1 MARDQDLAGSDFTPE
16 ELLAMTERALE
27 RLDWGQVHALASDVL
42 ALQPDNAE
50 AAMLRAMADRHGGRS
65 SLPGRRQATALVVDL
80 VESTPLAER
89 YDVEVYGS
97 VLRAFELACRPVVDR
112 HEGHFVD
119 VQGDA
124 IVTCFGYPLAHEDDA
139 SRAVSAG
146 LDMLA
151 ALRPVA
157 ARLQAELGVELHARI
172 GIDTGIVVIDGV
184 GVLGPALN
192 RAARLQ
198 ALAAPDTVLISATT
212 NELVAGRFDTQPLG
226 ARELKGVDVPVEVHR
241 VIGRRD
247 PARPGRA
254 LRSPS
259 LPFIGR
265 DTELKQVLDLWD
277 AAPAA
282 HRGGAGAGAP
292 GKASLVLITG
302 EPGIGKSTLASAVVQ
317 RVVEP
322 GARVFEVYCSSYT
335 VTSTLFPVRTAIER
349 YANMSPDGT
358 DAERLARLEAALAP
372 LGVNLNEIIPALGV
386 LLDLDLAGRFPVVEL
401 APVQL
406 RELLLERLVDVVCAA
421 ASDRPFVMVFEDLQW
436 ADPTTLELLER
447 MAAATV
453 RTRALILGTARPGL
467 DWARDRDQAL
477 HIRLGPLRDAE
488 ARQLALAAA
497 ADQISIDDAQ
507 KIAVRGDGVPLFVEE
522 LAHAFGGGS
531 AVSSDTVPQTLSQ
544 LLQARLDSVGP
555 SKLVA
560 QVAAT
565 IGREFDLSVLEEIMV
580 TLGDVRAAGAD
591 AVSLGDHLDCLL
603 DAQLIEPTEHEGLL
617 RFRHMLVRD
626 AAYQAQLMSDRRAR
640 HLATARVLAAAKA
653 ADPALKAFHFDHAGL
668 AAESLIFYLQAVA
681 RAKAAGSFA
690 EILAHTG
697 RCELLLPAV
706 ADATMRA
713 QFELAVRL
721 NRGLAISS
729 TAGYAAPA
737 AVEDFGRARDL
748 CDQLRDIPGVGVELL
763 KALFGLWGYYCVS
776 GDFDVAGSIS
786 AAIGRQL
793 DGAAMHA
800 GRASLDVCRGVEAFY
815 RGNLRQAGD
824 LLTRAAEAIPQDDV
838 DPAEWPLPNDP
849 LAAAYAFLGPLRFLT
864 GDLAAALQ
872 AMDAGRARSESLE
885 FPRGPFSVA
894 FVRTYEAQLHRAR
907 GDVQAATA
915 AAEEVSR
922 IGARY
927 GFLDWQMVGRM
938 HLAAARAM
946 TDSSTKAL
954 DEMDDAI
961 TMWCAVGG
969 ELLIPWMRVEQ
980 AAGYLARDDPD
991 KAARCLDQAFHGM
1004 ASGQRLAMPEALRLR
1019 AELRLRVDPAAEAD
1033 AEADLREAIT
1043 VAREQGTAYS
1053 VLRAALSRCRLLD
1066 RGADDLADSALAE
1079 AVAAYADTTDF
1090 PQLAEARELI
1100 VTGSRHVRR

>member
-1 MARDQDLAGSDFTPE
+1 VTDFTPE

-50 AAMLRAMADRHGGRS
+50 AAMLRAMADRHGGSS

-97 VLRAFELACRPVVDR
+97 VLRAFELACRPVVDG

-124 IVTCFGYPLAHEDDA
+124 IVACFGYPLAHEDDA

-212 NELVAGRFDTQPLG
+212 NELVAERFDTQPLG
-226 ARELKGVDVPVEVHR
+226 ARELKGVDAPVEVHW

-247 PARPGRA
+247 PARPARA
-254 LRSPS
+254 PRSPS

-265 DTELKQVLDLWD
+265 DAELKRVLDLWD
-277 AAPAA
+277 TAPAA
-282 HRGGAGAGAP
+282 HRNGAGDGQP

-317 RVVEP
+317 RVEAD
-322 GARVFEVYCSSYT
+322 ARLFEVYCSSYT

-358 DAERLARLEAALAP
+358 DAERLARLEATLTS
-372 LGVNLNEIIPALGV
+372 LGVNLAEIIPALGV

-421 ASDRPFVMVFEDLQW
+421 ASERPFVMVFEDLQW
-436 ADPTTLELLER
+436 ADPTTLELLDR

-453 RTRALILGTARPGL
+453 RTRVLILGTARPGL
-467 DWARDRDQAL
+467 EWAQDRDQAL
-477 HIRLGPLRDAE
+477 HIRLGPLPDAE

-497 ADQISIDDAQ
+497 PKQISVDDAQ
-507 KIAVRGDGVPLFVEE
+507 KIAARGDGVPLFVEE
-522 LAHAFGGGS
+522 LAHAFGDGS
-531 AVSSDTVPQTLSQ
+531 AVSSATVPQTLTQ
-544 LLQARLDSVGP
+544 LLQARLDSVGS

-580 TLGDVRAAGAD
+580 MLGDARAAGAD
-591 AVSLGDHLDCLL
+591 AASLGDHLDRLL

-626 AAYQAQLMSDRRAR
+626 AAYQAQLMSDRKAR
-640 HLATARVLAAAKA
+640 HLATAQVLAAAKA
-653 ADPALKAFHFDHAGL
+653 ADPALKAFHFDHAGRPEEAL
-668 AAESLIFYLQAVA
+668 VFYLQAIA

-690 EILAHTG
+690 EIFAHTG
-697 RCELLLPAV
+697 RGESLLPAL
-706 ADATMRA
+706 ADETVRA

-721 NRGLAISS
+721 NRGLAASS

-748 CDQLRDIPGVGVELL
+748 CEQLRDVPGVGAELL
-763 KALFGLWGYYCVS
+763 KALFGLWAYYCAS
-776 GDFDVAGSIS
+776 GDFDVAASVS
-786 AAIGRQL
+786 AAIDRQL
-793 DGAAMHA
+793 DGTAMHA
-800 GRASLDVCRGVEAFY
+800 GRASLDACRGVEAFY
-815 RGNLRQAGD
+815 RGDFRQAVD
-824 LLTRAAEAIPQDDV
+824 LLTRAVEAIPQDDV

-849 LAAAYAFLGPLRFLT
+849 LAAACAFLGPLHFLT

-872 AMDAGRARSESLE
+872 AIHTGRVRSESLE

-915 AAEEVSR
+915 AAEEVGR
-922 IGARY
+922 IGARH
-927 GFLDWQMVGRM
+927 GFFDWQMVGRM

-946 TDSSTKAL
+946 TDSSSDAL

-961 TMWCAVGG
+961 TTWCAVGG
-969 ELLIPWMRVEQ
+969 EALIPWLRVEQ
-980 AAGYLARDDPD
+980 AAGYLARDDLD
-991 KAARCLDQAFHGM
+991 KAMRCLDQAFQGM
-1004 ASGQRLAMPEALRLR
+1004 AAGQRLALPEALRVR
-1019 AELRLRVDPAAEAD
+1019 AELRLRVDPTAGPSAD
-1033 AEADLREAIT
+1033 ADLREAIA
-1043 VAREQGTAYS
+1043 VGQAQGTAYS
-1053 VLRAALSRCRLLD
+1053 VLRAALSLRRLLD
-1066 RGADDLADSALAE
+1066 GGADDLADSALAE
-1079 AVAAYADTTDF
+1079 AVAAYGNATEF
-1090 PQLAEARELI
+1090 PELAQARELI
-1100 VTGSRHVRR
+1100 ATRSRRVRLG